1 MFGIYKLKNLFR
13 ILSAMIT
20 ETNVEENK
28 NQKTTS
34 AIGLRI
40 YLDNAAT
47 TSLDPRVLETMMPYL
62 TEKFGNPSSIYSY
75 GRETR
80 MAIETARK
88 SVAKIL
94 NAHPAEIFFTSC
106 GTESSNTVIQSSVRD
121 LGCRH
126 IITSVIEHHAVSH
139 TVSHMDN
146 MDLVKVSYVKLLP
159 NGHIDLEDLEKL
171 LAASEEKTLVTLMHA
186 NNEIGNI
193 LDIHTVGE
201 LCKLYNAIF
210 HSDTVQTVGHFPFD
224 LRNTPVH
231 FITGSAHKF
240 HGPKG
245 VGILYINENVRIKP
259 FVHGGGQERNMR
271 AGTENV
277 YGIVGF
283 AKALELATQ
292 QHEADSSFI
301 GTLKYYM
308 HEQLK
313 KHIPGIA
320 FNGDVLGNS
329 LYTVLSA
336 SFPKTEKSEMI
347 LFNLDINNICASGGS
362 ACTSGADQ
370 GSHVVRAVNNNPNQ
384 VTVRFSFSR
393 HNTKEEIDQVVELLK
408 QLV

>member
-1 MFGIYKLKNLFR
+1 
-13 ILSAMIT
+13 
-20 ETNVEENK
+20 
-28 NQKTTS
+28 
-34 AIGLRI
+34 
-40 YLDNAAT
+40 
-47 TSLDPRVLETMMPYL
+47 
-62 TEKFGNPSSIYSY
+62 
-75 GRETR
+75 
-80 MAIETARK
+80 
-88 SVAKIL
+88 
-94 NAHPAEIFFTSC
+94 
-106 GTESSNTVIQSSVRD
+106 
-121 LGCRH
+121 
-126 IITSVIEHHAVSH
+126 
-139 TVSHMDN
+139 
-146 MDLVKVSYVKLLP
+146 MDLVKVSYVRLLP
-159 NGHIDLEDLEKL
+159 DGHVDLEDLEKL
-171 LAASEEKTLVTLMHA
+171 LAASDVKTLVTLMHA

-193 LDIHTVGE
+193 LDIYAVGE

-231 FITGSAHKF
+231 FITGAAHKF

-271 AGTENV
+271 AGTENI

-283 AKALELATQ
+283 AKALEFATANYE
-292 QHEADSSFI
+292 HDSAYI

-320 FNGDVLGNS
+320 FNGDTLGRS

-336 SFPKTEKSEMI
+336 SFPKTEKSEMM

-370 GSHVVRAVNNNPNQ
+370 GSHVIRAINNNPNQ
-384 VTVRFSFSR
+384 VTVRFSFSK
-393 HNTKEEIDQVVELLK
+393 HNTKAEVDEVVEKLK
-408 QLV
+408 ELV